1 MTTVDP
7 FSQTLQYTLGFTP
20 DDLTANRAGF
30 LGKQQATELWKSAR
44 PFWRLITIC
53 GVFAFILIAILVAFA
68 GGSREAP
75 ILYLLMLIVPGGLCA
90 IFGVR
95 LAGIYASVGDGR
107 VTAVEG
113 LATTYTKTTIR
124 GGAAFYVRIADEEF
138 FVTRSLQSAFEAGQA
153 YRVYYTPKGRIIVA
167 AEWLPVPNSEP
178 RTSGLRSTELAA
190 AIGFQRDE
198 LDMNRTGRLSTPQ
211 AARLRKSRNHH
222 VLLAVVSGL
231 AAYGVLQL
239 YPGLSTSTTGQI
251 FWGLLMLFPV
261 LLFGASVLATVQRT
275 RDLRGVG
282 VRALRGRLERIT
294 EGGGS
299 TRRQPTFF
307 LRIDD
312 QKIHVPLTVYGVFT
326 DGGHYTLYVA
336 PHSRVLLSAEPV
348 ALA

>member
-7 FSQTLQYTLGFTP
+7 FSKQLQYTLGFTP

-30 LGKQQATELWKSAR
+30 LGKQQDAQLRQSAR

-53 GVFAFILIAILVAFA
+53 GVFAVVILAILVAFA

-75 ILYLLMLIVPGGLCA
+75 MLYMLMLIVPGGLCA

-95 LAGIYASVGDGR
+95 LAGIYASVGDER
-107 VTAVEG
+107 VTVVEG
-113 LATTYTKTTIR
+113 LATTYTKSTIR
-124 GGAAFYVRIADEEF
+124 GGVAFYVRIGTEEF
-138 FVTRSLQSAFEAGQA
+138 FVSRTLQSAFEPGHR
-153 YRVYYTPKGRIIVA
+153 YRVYYTPKGRIIVS
-167 AEWLPVPNSEP
+167 AEWLPVPTSEA
-178 RTSGLRSTELAA
+178 TISGLPSSELAA

-198 LDMNRTGRLSTPQ
+198 LDANRTGRLSTPQ

-231 AAYGVLQL
+231 AAYGFLQL
-239 YPGLSTSTTGQI
+239 HPFFGTSTTGQI

-261 LLFGASVLATVQRT
+261 LLFGASTLAAVQRT

-282 VRALRGRLERIT
+282 VRALSGRLERST

-299 TRRQPTFF
+299 TRRQPTYF
-307 LRIDD
+307 LQVDGE
-312 QKIHVPLTVYGVFT
+312 KIHVPLAVYGAFT

-336 PHSRVLLSAEPV
+336 PHSRVLLSAEPKI
-348 ALA
+348 AS